1 MYRTKTKKRGPK
13 HKKRIPGV
21 SEDISDK
28 ENLDDTIISGEGEFK
43 NISSEAPDESL
54 IEESSEGKLKKRR
67 VKQESASNKRIK
79 VRYYFRNFIKNKD
92 EKKQEGKNIEEK
104 R

>member
-1 MYRTKTKKRGPK
+1 MYRTKTKKKGPK
-13 HKKRIPGV
+13 HKKRIPGI

-28 ENLDDTIISGEGEFK
+28 ENLDDTIISGEGELK
-43 NISSEAPDESL
+43 NINSEAPDETL
-54 IEESSEGKLKKRR
+54 IEESSEGKLKKKR

-79 VRYYFRNFIKNKD
+79 VRYSFRFFIKHVHRYALR
-92 EKKQEGKNIEEK
+92 GEK

>member
-1 MYRTKTKKRGPK
+1 MYRTKTKRKGPK
-13 HKKRIPGV
+13 HKKRIPGL

-28 ENLDDTIISGEGEFK
+28 ENLDDTIISGEGELK

-54 IEESSEGKLKKRR
+54 VEECTEGKIKKRR
-67 VKQESASNKRIK
+67 VKQELASNKRIK
-79 VRYYFRNFIKNKD
+79 VRHSFRFFIKHVHRYAVRGVKRY
-92 EKKQEGKNIEEK
+92 KK

>member
-1 MYRTKTKKRGPK
+1 LYRTKTKKKGPK

-28 ENLDDTIISGEGEFK
+28 ENLDDTIISGEGELK
-43 NISSEAPDESL
+43 NINSEAPDENL
-54 IEESSEGKLKKRR
+54 IEEGTEGKSKKRR
-67 VKQESASNKRIK
+67 VKQELASNKRIK
-79 VRYYFRNFIKNKD
+79 VRHSFRNFIKNKD
-92 EKKQEGKNIEEK
+92 EHVHRYAVRGEK